1 MEWAHEAR
9 DFPMVGY
16 ILLRRSQMAFDER
29 DARRVLALAQAANE
43 GPWRLPAL
51 VRAEVIQ
58 QEARG
63 LAMTGEPLDIVE
75 RKLDEAC
82 QLVLGSA
89 GELDGEVLSPY
100 EGSTL
105 RLRTASCYV
114 EAGKPGRAADL
125 YREVLDE
132 DVLSRR
138 DRGYFTA
145 RMASALTLAGEP
157 DEAAEVGLR
166 AAEIASA
173 TASKRT
179 SRELARTLAALEP
192 WSKRPA
198 TRQLRE
204 AVPSS

>member
-1 MEWAHEAR
+1 
-9 DFPMVGY
+9 
-16 ILLRRSQMAFDER
+16 MAFDER
-29 DARRVLALAQAANE
+29 DARRVLALAQAAGE
-43 GPWRLPAL
+43 GPWRLPAR

-63 LAMTGEPLDIVE
+63 LAMTGEPLDVVE

-82 QLVLGSA
+82 QLLGSA
-89 GELDGEVLSPY
+89 GDRDGEAGSSY
-100 EGSTL
+100 DDSTL
-105 RLRTASCYV
+105 RLRNASCYV
-114 EAGKPGRAADL
+114 EAGKPGQAADL

-145 RMASALTLAGEP
+145 RMASALASAGEP
-157 DEAAEVGLR
+157 DEAADVGLC

-179 SRELARTLAALEP
+179 SRELARTLVVLEP
-192 WSKRPA
+192 WSKRPR

-204 AVPSS
+204 AVR